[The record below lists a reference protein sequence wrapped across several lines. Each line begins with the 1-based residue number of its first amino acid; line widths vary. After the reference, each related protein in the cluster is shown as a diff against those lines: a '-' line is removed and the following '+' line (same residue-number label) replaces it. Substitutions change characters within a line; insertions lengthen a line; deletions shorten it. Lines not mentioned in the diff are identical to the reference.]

1 MKPRP
6 RTADD
11 AAPAG
16 LAAGGVAEGGD
27 AQGEVAHEDRDE
39 KAARV
44 WEFLRGFALS
54 YPPKNALRD
63 ALDLG
68 RGSGRVQALLRLTMG
83 PLSLSKL
90 AEAVKVD
97 PPYAT
102 LIVDTLEERGFVER
116 RPDPA
121 DRRRKLV
128 AVTPAGEEAAER
140 VRRIMRNPP
149 PGFAALTPDEL
160 DVLEKLLHRAAGDA
174 LLPARPDGN

>member
-11 AAPAG
+11 ALADTVA
-16 LAAGGVAEGGD
+16 AAGIVAGS
-27 AQGEVAHEDRDE
+27 VAAGSVAPEDRDE

-68 RGSGRVQALLRLTMG
+68 RGSGRVQALLRLTAG

-140 VRRIMRNPP
+140 VRRILRNPP

-160 DVLEKLLHRAAGDA
+160 DALEKLLHRAAGDTA
-174 LLPARPDGN
+174 V

>member
-6 RTADD
+6 SAADD
-11 AAPAG
+11 VFADTAAAAG
-16 LAAGGVAEGGD
+16 ERDGSIAAGGD
-27 AQGEVAHEDRDE
+27 ADADRDE
-39 KAARV
+39 KAAQV
-44 WEFLRGFALS
+44 WEFMRGFALS

-68 RGSGRVQALLRLTMG
+68 RGSGRVRALLHLTEG
-83 PLSLSKL
+83 PLSLGKL

-128 AVTPAGEEAAER
+128 AVTPAGEEAAAR
-140 VRRIMRNPP
+140 VRQIMRDPP
-149 PGFAALTPDEL
+149 PGFATLTSDEL
-160 DVLEKLLHRAAGDA
+160 ADLEKLLRRAAGDA
-174 LLPARPDGN
+174 VF

>member
-1 MKPRP
+1 MKLRP
-6 RTADD
+6 STGDDAFADD
-11 AAPAG
+11 AAADMTDAVD
-16 LAAGGVAEGGD
+16 AAD
-27 AQGEVAHEDRDE
+27 ADRDE

-44 WEFLRGFALS
+44 WEFMRDFALS
-54 YPPKNALRD
+54 YPPKNVLRD

-68 RGSGRVQALLRLTMG
+68 RGSGRVKALLHLTEG
-83 PLSLSKL
+83 PLTLGKL

-128 AVTPAGEEAAER
+128 AVTPAGEEAAAR
-140 VRRIMRNPP
+140 VRKIMRDPP
-149 PGFAALTPDEL
+149 PGFATLTSDEL
-160 DVLEKLLHRAAGDA
+160 DTLNKLLHRAAGDA
-174 LLPARPDGN
+174 AF

>member
-1 MKPRP
+1 V
-6 RTADD
+6 AD
-11 AAPAG
+11 G
-16 LAAGGVAEGGD
+16 VAAGGAVN
-27 AQGEVAHEDRDE
+27 EDRDE

-44 WEFLRGFALS
+44 WEFLRGFAVS
-54 YPPKNALRD
+54 HPPKNSLRD

-68 RGSGRVQALLRLTMG
+68 RGSGRVQALLHLTAG
-83 PLSLSKL
+83 PLSLGKL

-140 VRRIMRNPP
+140 VRRILRDPP
-149 PGFAALTPDEL
+149 PGFARLTPDEL
-160 DVLEKLLHRAAGDA
+160 DVLEKLLHRAAGDTA
-174 LLPARPDGN
+174 V

>member
-1 MKPRP
+1 MAGS
-6 RTADD
+6 ADVTESAD
-11 AAPAG
+11 
-16 LAAGGVAEGGD
+16 VA
-27 AQGEVAHEDRDE
+27 EDRDD

-44 WEFLRGFALS
+44 WEFIRGFALS
-54 YPPKNALRD
+54 HPPKNALRD

-68 RGSGRVQALLRLTMG
+68 RGSGRVKALLHLTEG
-83 PLSLSKL
+83 PLSLGKL

-128 AVTPAGEEAAER
+128 AVTPSGEEAAER
-140 VRRIMRNPP
+140 VRRIMRDPP
-149 PGFAALTPDEL
+149 RGFGTLTSGEL
-160 DVLEKLLHRAAGDA
+160 DTLETLLRRAA
-174 LLPARPDGN
+174 DGTVP